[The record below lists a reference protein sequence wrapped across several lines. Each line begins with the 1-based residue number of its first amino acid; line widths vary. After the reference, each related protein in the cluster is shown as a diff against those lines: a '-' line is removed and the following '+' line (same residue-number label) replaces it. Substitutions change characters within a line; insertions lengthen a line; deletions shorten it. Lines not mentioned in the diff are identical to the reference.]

1 MTRPVNR
8 FDEFNE
14 RLTRSPE
21 GWYKTNLP
29 WKANHAPLPRNKEG
43 SLRRLKNLGKKL
55 QQEALTAQYDAI
67 IQDQLREG
75 IIEKAPPVSQPEKGF
90 YILFKSVIGESGET
104 MKLQIVFDASA
115 QATSDTPMLNDC
127 LYPGPALQNKL
138 WDVLIQQRAYPVV
151 LAGDIKSAFLQ
162 IRIHKSERN
171 ALHFHWL
178 TDLIKDKQMYRF
190 TRVLLGLAPSPYL
203 LGGVLE
209 CHLETW
215 AARYPE
221 EVERLRRSFYVDGLL
236 TGSIDI
242 QQTQTRKK
250 IAQEIMRNATFELH
264 KWHSNQPQLEDS
276 GHPQDQSFAKQQLQV
291 KPSKS
296 KLLGVKWNKI
306 EDTIAVQFPSEVT
319 QRPNLKF
326 RPK

>member
-1 MTRPVNR
+1 MLAEMTTNR
-8 FDEFNE
+8 GVAC
-14 RLTRSPE
+14 L
-21 GWYKTNLP
+21 
-29 WKANHAPLPRNKEG
+29 A
-43 SLRRLKNLGKKL
+43 
-55 QQEALTAQYDAI
+55 
-67 IQDQLREG
+67 
-75 IIEKAPPVSQPEKGF
+75 V
-90 YILFKSVIGESGET
+90 KST
-104 MKLQIVFDASA
+104 
-115 QATSDTPMLNDC
+115 
-127 LYPGPALQNKL
+127 KL
-138 WDVLIQQRAYPVV
+138 WNA
-151 LAGDIKSAFLQ
+151 IKL
-162 IRIHKSERN
+162 
-171 ALHFHWL
+171 LHFHWQ

-190 TRVLLGLAPSPYL
+190 TRVLLGLAPSPFL

-236 TGSIDI
+236 MGSIDI

-276 GHPQDQSFAKQQLQV
+276 GHPEDQSFAKQQLQV
-291 KPSKS
+291 KPSES

-319 QRPNLKF
+319 Q
-326 RPK
+326 